1 MSERSHHG
9 KLWAW
14 SAAGLLAVVAGLG
27 FAWSS
32 GGPMPPP
39 TASLPLGEN
48 GVVDAA
54 PVSQTGEV
62 PISRVESGVRSEAE
76 RPGIYGRLLDN
87 QGQPLAGFQ
96 VKLESSVIGSP
107 GSESFELAPAGFPHA
122 LVYSDMR
129 SPNGVTTGANGGFA
143 FPVWPAGDYVL
154 TTSPFGYAT
163 QPVTLAKNERL
174 QVTFQL
180 AANEVATTGRVERSG
195 ELQESLILWS
205 KKHGEWFGNAKAVD
219 GTYRMVLPA
228 GANTLGAF
236 APASVIRHNVPCGQH
251 RLMVPQNQPRLDWT
265 MALACSHLV
274 VFARDE
280 RGMLPDGG
288 KVTIRSL
295 EEDPIAL
302 NALTRPVQA
311 KGTRFPFLPPGDY
324 EVQVAGEQLAT
335 VPVQKLTVGAA
346 NRREE
351 LHFVV
356 PRATTVR
363 LLVHAA
369 GKTMQALP
377 GESMPVLRIGGVD
390 YPYGKIE
397 HRSGTYRGRVFGY
410 QNHPPGNASIVSED
424 RVVAG
429 ELRFLAF
436 DPVPEQFVHALLHQP
451 NELTLEVTRRAF
463 VDLRA
468 CESSG
473 REQSSASIEVFAGEQ
488 KVCSLPVRFCQRFR
502 SYLPPGDYRIVVDR
516 GGERTEQALVVARK
530 DIRLR
535 LRP

>member
-1 MSERSHHG
+1 MSERSDHG
-9 KLWAW
+9 RLWAW
-14 SAAGLLAVVAGLG
+14 SAAGLLAAVAGLG

-32 GGPMPPP
+32 GAPMPPP
-39 TASLPLGEN
+39 TASLPVGES
-48 GVVDAA
+48 GFVDAA
-54 PVSQTGEV
+54 PVAQTGEV
-62 PISRVESGVRSEAE
+62 PISRVESGVRSAAK

-87 QGQPLAGFQ
+87 HGQPLAGFQ
-96 VKLESSVIGSP
+96 VKLESGLLGSSGP
-107 GSESFELAPAGFPHA
+107 KSFDLKWNGDPLIFEGLHP
-122 LVYSDMR
+122 D
-129 SPNGVTTGANGGFA
+129 GVTTGADGEFE
-143 FPVWPAGDYVL
+143 FPWVRAGEHVL

-163 QPVTLAKNERL
+163 QPVTVAKSERL

-311 KGTRFPFLPPGDY
+311 TGTRFPFLPPGDY

-502 SYLPPGDYRIVVDR
+502 SYLPPGDYRIVIDR